1 MFVKKERD
9 SHFKKHDL
17 ELRASSCP
25 VSIHQT
31 ILFITKLIHIIPIC
45 QVLFKERDSSFLDVE
60 CPTSFIFIC

>member
-1 MFVKKERD
+1 MFVKRKETFI
-9 SHFKKHDL
+9 FKKYDL

-45 QVLFKERDSSFLDVE
+45 QVLFKERDSFLDVE
-60 CPTSFIFIC
+60 CPTSFVFIC